1 MSNQSNHV
9 ARESWRFLA
18 VCEIL
23 LFIFAFAFCAQG
35 QESQGTPGT
44 STTAASASLPSVIRF
59 SGKATDSTTRPV
71 TGLVGI
77 TFALYEQETGGPALW
92 LETQNVQLDAAG
104 HYTVLL
110 GTTQPEGLPAE
121 IFFSGQAR
129 WIGVQV
135 AGQAEQPRVMLLTVP
150 YAMKAGDAAT
160 VGGLPPSAF
169 MLAAPLASNGSQ
181 TANSTS
187 TGAAA
192 SATPAATSNVTTSG
206 GAANTIPMFTTGTN
220 IQNSLLTQ
228 TGTTVV
234 NVGGKLNLP
243 ATGTATATAANNS
256 RPQDF
261 VASAFNSTSK
271 AAVAQTFQLQAEP
284 AGNNTAAPSGNL
296 SLLFGSGTAA
306 PTETGLK
313 INNKGILTFAA
324 GQTFPGTGKGTITG
338 VTPGTA
344 MTGGG
349 TTGTV
354 TLNVD
359 TTKVLTA
366 VTAGTGLTGGGTGG
380 VRTLNLDTTKVPVLQ
395 SNNTFTG
402 TEKFSGNV
410 GVGAT
415 PSGNG
420 YTPLTVGGTT
430 NFGTWLALANSS
442 AGGHTWNII
451 SAGSGNAEGAGN
463 IGITDL
469 TGKSTIWLEGNTNT
483 ANLTATGGVSAAT
496 LAATTTAGSAIIDAD
511 AFGQNAGGPTPGL
524 RFGGGT
530 SGEGI
535 ASNRVIGDTKFGLD
549 FYTNFTARMSILQS
563 GQVAVGTASPG
574 AQLGIVGSSN
584 AYPAIYTQ
592 GGPAASGSGQN
603 GSDGIDAY
611 GNSGDGSG
619 TGGSGG
625 LFSGGSGGASGLTG
639 EGIVVFGGTSECIA
653 TDCIPLNYAGDFQG
667 TIFVKGGSF
676 ESAASMFIDHPTDP
690 ANKYLMHS
698 SVESSDMKNIYDG
711 TVVTDTN
718 GEAVVALPEWFEALN
733 RDFRYQLTAI
743 GQPAQ
748 AWIAS
753 KIANHAFTIKTD
765 KPNVEISWQVTGIRQ
780 DAWANAHRVPVEHQ
794 KTGREAGHYLH
805 PELFGAPEE
814 SSITWARHPEMM
826 KQQKQRR
833 LNVRQAAKLGVT
845 TK

>member
-1 MSNQSNHV
+1 MSHRIKNVRRQV
-9 ARESWRFLA
+9 FLS
-18 VCEIL
+18 VCAAT
-23 LFIFAFAFCAQG
+23 LFLFAACAQA
-35 QESQGTPGT
+35 QESQAT
-44 STTAASASLPSVIRF
+44 STPSATASLPSVIRF
-59 SGKATDSTTRPV
+59 SGKAADSGTKPLTGPV
-71 TGLVGI
+71 GV

-92 LETQNVQLDAAG
+92 LETQNVQLDATG

-110 GTTQPEGLPAE
+110 GTTKPEGLPAE

-135 AGQAEQPRVMLLTVP
+135 SGQAEQPRVMLLTVP

-169 MLAAPLASNGSQ
+169 MLAAPVTSGGSHGTDAA
-181 TANSTS
+181 TAGT
-187 TGAAA
+187 AA

-206 GAANTIPMFTTGTN
+206 GAVNTIPLFTTGTN

-228 TGTTVV
+228 TGTTAV
-234 NVGGKLNLP
+234 NIAGKLNLP
-243 ATGTATATAANNS
+243 ASGTATATAGHTS
-256 RPQDF
+256 RPEDF
-261 VASAFNSTSK
+261 VTSVFNSTSK

-284 AGNNTAAPSGNL
+284 AGNNTAATSGNL
-296 SLLFGSGTAA
+296 SLLFGSGTAT
-306 PTETGLK
+306 PTETGFK

-338 VTPGTA
+338 VTAGTA
-344 MTGGG
+344 LTGGG
-349 TTGTV
+349 TTGAV

-359 TTKVLTA
+359 TTKV
-366 VTAGTGLTGGGTGG
+366 VTAITAGSGLIGGGTGG
-380 VRTLNLDTTKVPVLQ
+380 ARTLALDTTKVPVLQ

-402 TEKFSGNV
+402 TEKFNGNV

-415 PSGNG
+415 PSATG
-420 YTPLTVGGTT
+420 YTPLTVGGAT
-430 NFGTWLALANSS
+430 NFGTWLALANTS

-483 ANLTATGGVSAAT
+483 ANLTATGTVGAAALVVT
-496 LAATTTAGSAIIDAD
+496 STAGASIIDAD
-511 AFGQNAGGPTPGL
+511 GFGKNAGGPTPGL

-535 ASNRVIGDTKFGLD
+535 ASNRVAGINAFGLQM
-549 FYTNFTARMSILQS
+549 FTNFTPRLSILQD
-563 GQVAVGTASPG
+563 GRVGIGTTQPVY
-574 AQLGIVGSSN
+574 QLEVDSSSN
-584 AYPAIYTQ
+584 GYAGIFTQ
-592 GGPAASGSGQN
+592 GGAAPSGSGQN
-603 GSDGIDAY
+603 GSDGIDSY
-611 GNSGDGSG
+611 GNSGDGAG
-619 TGGSGG
+619 NGGSGG
-625 LFSGGSGGASGLTG
+625 VFSGGGAGASGLTG
-639 EGIVVFGGTSECIA
+639 EGIVVFGGTNECIPI
-653 TDCIPLNYAGDFQG
+653 CVPLNYAGDFQG
-667 TIFVKGGSF
+667 TIFVKSGSYQP
-676 ESAASMFIDHPTDP
+676 SAVMFIDHPSDP

-711 TVVTDTN
+711 NVVTDAN

-733 RDFRYQLTAI
+733 RDFRYQLTTI

-780 DAWANAHRVPVEHQ
+780 DAWANAHPVTVEQQ
-794 KTGREAGHYLH
+794 KNGRDVGHYIH

-814 SSITWARHPEMM
+814 SSIEWARHPEMM
-826 KQQKQRR
+826 KKMRDVRQKQSHTMQAT
-833 LNVRQAAKLGVT
+833 NVSR
-845 TK
+845 